1 MEWLS
6 SSIIQLSAFCRDYLG
21 IISMA
26 LTAVAVV
33 ISGKSL
39 ATVAGGWLARFPAL
53 LRIPVRAVLN
63 LSLFGAIFY
72 FVPYWLGNLLGYF
85 NNYTL
90 APVLLVIAVCVG
102 VLSEKASR

>member
-6 SSIIQLSAFCRDYLG
+6 GSIIQLSAFCRDYLG

-33 ISGKSL
+33 ISGRSL
-39 ATVAGGWLARFPAL
+39 AAVAGGWLARFPTV
-53 LRIPVRAVLN
+53 LRIPARAALN
-63 LSLFGAIFY
+63 LGLFGAIFY

-90 APVLLVIAVCVG
+90 APVLLVIAICVG
-102 VLSEKASR
+102 ILSEKTSR